1 MLDDLVILRWI
12 MQGVGEQAK
21 ADNVV
26 DVIYREGEQR
36 ELAFNY
42 LFFLGLTVI
51 RNIERS
57 LKSIPD

>member
-1 MLDDLVILRWI
+1 MLDYARVRGA
-12 MQGVGEQAK
+12 QQTK
-21 ADNVV
+21 ADTVV

-36 ELAFNY
+36 NVAFDY

-51 RNIERS
+51 SNIERS